1 MRPSVYLINI
11 GKLCCWAIGLW
22 FFFAIFSP
30 FIQDK
35 IPAWKRYNQ
44 IQEEQDL
51 DSGALYYSNVPQT
64 YDSEEHTRAA
74 IKAAMEERRQK
85 KLEARAHAETK

>member
-1 MRPSVYLINI
+1 MLR
-11 GKLCCWAIGLW
+11 KLLNLAFVVACLW
-22 FFFAIFSP
+22 LFFAVLGPMLTNS
-30 FIQDK
+30 

-64 YDSEEHTRAA
+64 QEAAESTRQAVREGM
-74 IKAAMEERRQK
+74 KARR
-85 KLEARAHAETK
+85 EARLGKRDK